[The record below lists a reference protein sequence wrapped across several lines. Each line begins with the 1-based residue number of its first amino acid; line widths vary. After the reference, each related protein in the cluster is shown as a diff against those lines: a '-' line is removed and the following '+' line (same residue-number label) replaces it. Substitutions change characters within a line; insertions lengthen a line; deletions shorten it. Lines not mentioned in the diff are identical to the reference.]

1 MFYFIT
7 SREDMLTS
15 AIELAQVKRMLIFDY
30 LKLDSKIVT
39 LQYNWAHHEVEEK
52 LGVTNRV
59 INLFQHFQQ
68 LNPNV
73 H

>member
-30 LKLDSKIVT
+30 FKLDSQIVT
-39 LQYNWAHHEVEEK
+39 LQYNWAHHEVE
-52 LGVTNRV
+52 
-59 INLFQHFQQ
+59 
-68 LNPNV
+68 
-73 H
+73 